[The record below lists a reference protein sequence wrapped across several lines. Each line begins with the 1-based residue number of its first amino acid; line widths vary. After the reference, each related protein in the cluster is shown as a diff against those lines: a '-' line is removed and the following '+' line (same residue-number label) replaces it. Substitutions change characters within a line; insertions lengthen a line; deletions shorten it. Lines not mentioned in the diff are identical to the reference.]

1 MSNAKGIRSQIKS
14 VENTQ
19 KITKAMQMVAAS
31 KVKKVQDQMKAS
43 RPYTVNLLRIIT
55 HLVKATSSSEHHYL
69 SNKAEIKK
77 VAYIVVS
84 TDRGLCGGLNINLFK
99 ALLKSIKKDKEMGRE
114 VVLSVFGKKGVGF
127 AHRIGAQLVSVVE
140 KYPDEP
146 KISDLLGAVLPVLQ
160 LYEKGEVQLVHIAS
174 NQFINAMSQK
184 PLIGQLLPATVV
196 YTDEKVASYSWDY
209 IYDSNPKKYLD
220 ELLKRYLETVVM
232 QFVLENI
239 ASEMSARMIAMQS
252 ASDNAGNLIDE
263 LKLKYNKARQ
273 AAITQELTEI
283 VAGADAV

>member
-31 KVKKVQDQMKAS
+31 KVKKAQDQMLAA

-55 HLVKATSSSEHHYL
+55 HLVKATSSNDHAYL

-77 VAYIVVS
+77 VGYIVIS

-99 ALLKSIKKDKEMGRE
+99 ELMKSIKKDKEQGRE
-114 VVLSVFGKKGVGF
+114 VVISVYGKKGLGF
-127 AHRIGAQLVSVVE
+127 ASRLGIEVISYVDN
-140 KYPDEP
+140 YPDNP
-146 KISDLLGAVLPVLQ
+146 QITDLLGGYLPMLK
-160 LYEKGEVQLVHIAS
+160 LYEAGEVQLVHIVG
-174 NQFINAMSQK
+174 NNFINAMSQK
-184 PLIGQLLPATVV
+184 PMVGQLLPATVV
-196 YTDEKVASYSWDY
+196 YTDETVASYSWDY
-209 IYDSNPKKYLD
+209 LYESNPKKYLD
-220 ELLKRYLETVVM
+220 KLLQRYLETVVM
-232 QFVLENI
+232 QFVLDNI
-239 ASEMSARMIAMQS
+239 ASEMSARMIAMQA
-252 ASDNAGNLIDE
+252 ASDNAGALIDE